1 MKLKVNTLAALDIG
15 TSKICSLI
23 AEMDEETQEPI
34 IKGFG
39 VAPSKGIKKGSVVN
53 IEETTKSIIQA
64 VSDAEKMSGYT
75 ISHCYVSIT
84 GDHIRSMNTR
94 GAIAISRGS
103 RTGLGEPREIE
114 QEDIERVIEHTK
126 SVPLPVDRQILHVIP
141 QEFIIDEQTGIKS
154 PINLSGRRL
163 EAKVHLT
170 TYSTIVTSNLSRCIK
185 NAELEVE
192 RFVLQSLAA
201 SYSVLEEDEKE
212 LGTILIDIGSG
223 TIDIIVYYDGGV
235 HYTGVVNLG
244 GFSVTNDIAYL
255 LRIPLVKAESIKR
268 EHGCAITSLS
278 DKGANFKIDGLG
290 GRPPREISI
299 DTLTEYIEPRMEEIF
314 REAYL
319 EARKADI
326 SLKNTLAIVL
336 TGGGALLKGSE
347 QLAENI
353 FNSSARIGYP
363 KGFQGATEEI
373 NNPSFSTSVGL
384 LKFAI
389 EERKSISTYQQTL
402 KGPLPKLRTWI
413 KNLSENVM

>member
-1 MKLKVNTLAALDIG
+1 MKLKNNILAALDIG
-15 TSKICSLI
+15 TSKICALI
-23 AEMDEETQEPI
+23 AEIEEETQEPI

-39 VAPSKGIKKGSVVN
+39 VAPAKGIKKGLVVN
-53 IEETTKSIIQA
+53 IEEATKSIIQA
-64 VSDAEKMSGYT
+64 VSDAEKMSGHT
-75 ISHCYVSIT
+75 ISRCYVSIT
-84 GDHIRSMNTR
+84 GDHIRSINTK
-94 GAIAISRGS
+94 GAIAISQGS
-103 RTGLGEPREIE
+103 RTGLGEAREIE

-126 SVPLPVDRQILHVIP
+126 AVPLPVDRQILHTIP
-141 QEFIIDEQTGIKS
+141 QEFIVDEQTGIKN

-170 TYSTIVTSNLSRCIK
+170 TYSTIVASNLSRCIK

-223 TIDIIVYYDGGV
+223 TVDIIVYYNGGV
-235 HYTGVVNLG
+235 HHTGVVNLG

-255 LRIPLVKAESIKR
+255 LRIPLDKAESIKR
-268 EHGCAITSLS
+268 EHGCALTSLA
-278 DKGANFKIDGLG
+278 DKGANFKIEGLG

-299 DTLTEYIEPRMEEIF
+299 DTLAEYIEPRMEEIF

-353 FNSSARIGYP
+353 LNSSARIGYP
-363 KGFQGATEEI
+363 KGFQGVNEEI
-373 NNPSFSTSVGL
+373 NSPSFATSVGL

-389 EERKSISTYQQTL
+389 EDRKNKSQFQQIS
-402 KGPLPKLRTWI
+402 KGPLIKLRTWI
-413 KNLSENVM
+413 KYLSENVM

>member
-1 MKLKVNTLAALDIG
+1 MKLKSHILAALDVG
-15 TSKICSLI
+15 TSKICALI
-23 AEMDEETQEPI
+23 AEIEEETQEPI

-39 VAPSKGIKKGSVVN
+39 IAPAKGIKKGLVVN
-53 IEETTKSIIQA
+53 IEEATKSIIQA
-64 VSDAEKMSGYT
+64 VSDAEKMSGHT
-75 ISHCYVSIT
+75 ISRCYVSIT
-84 GDHIRSMNTR
+84 GDHIRSINTK
-94 GAIAISRGS
+94 GAIAISQGS
-103 RTGLGEPREIE
+103 RTGLGESREIE

-126 SVPLPVDRQILHVIP
+126 AVPLPVDRQILHTIP
-141 QEFIIDEQTGIKS
+141 QEFIVDEQTGIKN

-170 TYSTIVTSNLSRCIK
+170 TYSLIVASNLSRCIK

-223 TIDIIVYYDGGV
+223 TVDIIVYYDGGV
-235 HYTGVVNLG
+235 HHTGVVNLG

-255 LRIPLVKAESIKR
+255 LRIPLDKAESVKR
-268 EHGCAITSLS
+268 EHGCAIASLD
-278 DKGANFKIDGLG
+278 DKGSNFKIDGLG

-319 EARKADI
+319 ESRKADI
-326 SLKNTLAIVL
+326 SLENTLAIVL

-353 FNSSARIGYP
+353 FNSPARIGYP
-363 KGFQGATEEI
+363 KGFQGSNEEI
-373 NNPSFSTSVGL
+373 NSPSFATSVGL

-389 EERKSISTYQQTL
+389 EDRKNKSQFQQTS
-402 KGPLPKLRTWI
+402 KGPFLKLRTWI